1 MDKAAT
7 HVESCYDISEITGI
21 RETVLKTLSPRPF
34 GCATHVVTCA
44 NVRETLKIC
53 GRGYYF
59 NLRKESK
66 RKSAFTLAE
75 VLITLGI
82 IGIVAALTLPNLI
95 ANHREKE
102 TVVRL
107 KKAYTTMSNAY
118 IGVLSEYGDPTTWT
132 VESWDDIAEMFAK
145 YIRNVRV
152 CSENLNSGT
161 KSKCFKNVL
170 RKDLQN
176 NTVNTMSGESSLILS
191 DGMVFGIGNQ
201 IGIEDSL
208 QCTQLTQCFQIDVDI
223 NGDKAPNRW
232 GVDTFTF
239 VVNKD
244 RILPRGAIGTHG
256 RQSTCNPTR
265 ESGGWWNG
273 SGCTGWV
280 LQKENLDYLKCV
292 KGNQDYCGQK
302 YYFD

>member
-1 MDKAAT
+1 MDKDAT
-7 HVESCYDISEITGI
+7 HVD
-21 RETVLKTLSPRPF
+21 
-34 GCATHVVTCA
+34 TCA
-44 NVRETLKIC
+44 NVRETLNLLDRCATHVGTCANIREPLKIY
-53 GRGYYF
+53 GRGYSF
-59 NLRKESK
+59 NSGRKP
-66 RKSAFTLAE
+66 AFTLAE

-152 CSENLNSGT
+152 CSENSNSAT

-256 RQSTCNPTR
+256 RQYTCEPTKA
-265 ESGGWWNG
+265 SGDNGWWNG